1 MYNIYK
7 YIPTLSP
14 GKLSGRNDVVS
25 NKVNFR
31 TGIRQKKSRI
41 SRICVVL
48 KIIWSYCTILY
59 YTVLL
64 YCT

>member
-7 YIPTLSP
+7 YITTESP

-31 TGIRQKKSRI
+31 TGIRQKKKQDIKNLCGS
-41 SRICVVL
+41 
-48 KIIWSYCTILY
+48 
-59 YTVLL
+59 
-64 YCT
+64 

>member
-31 TGIRQKKSRI
+31 TGIRQKKAGYQEF
-41 SRICVVL
+41 VWFL
-48 KIIWSYCTILY
+48 K
-59 YTVLL
+59 
-64 YCT
+64 